1 VAYAVWHNGFLE
13 LSRGEFAASRRLA
26 DELAVVAGENGYE
39 VWATLATVLEGVSL
53 TMMGQP
59 EDGLRLTEAGIELYQ
74 GLTTPPV
81 FWPYI
86 LLLRGMV
93 HGHAGSVERGIELID
108 EAIAVLGPVGRVPPE
123 FRVTRGDLLQRLPS
137 PEEGEAMADYEIAR
151 HESAQMGLDLLEL
164 QAMTRIVGLRR
175 QLGEVP
181 DRADE
186 LRVVYDRF
194 TEGFDE
200 HDLTSARAVLGLERD
215 TMGAGAGVKGPP

>member
-1 VAYAVWHNGFLE
+1 
-13 LSRGEFAASRRLA
+13 
-26 DELAVVAGENGYE
+26 
-39 VWATLATVLEGVSL
+39 
-53 TMMGQP
+53 MMGQP
-59 EDGLRLTEAGIELYQ
+59 EDGVRLTEAGIELYQ

-123 FRVTRGDLLQRLPS
+123 FRLTRGDLLLQRPV
-137 PEEGEAMADYEIAR
+137 PATGEAMAGFEIAR
-151 HESAQMGLDLLEL
+151 DESAQMGLDLLEL
-164 QAMTRIVGLRR
+164 QAMTRIVALRR

-181 DRADE
+181 DGADE
-186 LRVVYDRF
+186 LRQIYDRF
-194 TEGFDE
+194 TEGFGE
-200 HDLTSARAVLGLERD
+200 HDLVSARAVLGLERD